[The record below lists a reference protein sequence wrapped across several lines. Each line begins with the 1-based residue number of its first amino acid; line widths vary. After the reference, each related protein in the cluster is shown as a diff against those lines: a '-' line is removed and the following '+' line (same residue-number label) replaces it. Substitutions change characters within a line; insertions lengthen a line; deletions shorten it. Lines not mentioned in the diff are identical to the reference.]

1 MPREGLK
8 SSEEEKML
16 GRKYRI
22 LNIQLFRF
30 SINFHS
36 CHLDDMTQNNKN
48 VSLIPKY
55 TFGKGRHVYTS
66 L

>member
-1 MPREGLK
+1 
-8 SSEEEKML
+8 ML
-16 GRKYRI
+16 GIKYKI
-22 LNIQLFRF
+22 LNIELFMF

-55 TFGKGRHVYTS
+55 TFGESRHVYIS